1 MRTTLNIDRELLE
14 EAAEITGERN
24 LGRVVNKA
32 LEELVRRQK
41 IEELIALAGKIEVV
55 DNLDEL
61 EGLEIEEMSRRE

>member
-41 IEELIALAGKIEVV
+41 MEELIALAGKIEIV